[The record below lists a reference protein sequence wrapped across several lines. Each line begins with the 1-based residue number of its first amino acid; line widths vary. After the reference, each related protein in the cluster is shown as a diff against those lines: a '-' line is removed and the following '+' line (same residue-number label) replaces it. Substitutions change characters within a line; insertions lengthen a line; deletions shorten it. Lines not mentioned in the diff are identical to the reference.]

1 MRRSTELG
9 YKKAADV
16 LPLELVSQ
24 IQDYID
30 GEYIYIPRKQCNRK
44 TWGEKSGSRNMLFYR
59 NLEIYSKYRK
69 GASIDY
75 LSETYYLAPKT
86 IQKILSKMK

>member
-1 MRRSTELG
+1 MG

-16 LPLELVSQ
+16 LSSELVLQ

-44 TWGEKSGSRNMLFYR
+44 TWGEKNGSKNMLFYR
-59 NLEIYSKYRK
+59 NLEIYIRYRK
-69 GASIDY
+69 GESIKHLSKIYY
-75 LSETYYLAPKT
+75 LSPKT
-86 IQKILSKMK
+86 IQKILSKVK

>member
-1 MRRSTELG
+1 MG

-16 LPLELVSQ
+16 LPSELVSQ

-75 LSETYYLAPKT
+75 LSEMYYLSPKT